1 MVLMQSNNGS
11 NGGKSVSL
19 GTGTNNE
26 CYEIKMQRLNPL
38 RHFLCYNFPQKGG
51 LTLNKLKTLM
61 IMVLLVSALGGCS
74 TSKPLICTTVYPVE
88 YLVKRIGGDFV
99 EVCSLSDGPIIQRAT
114 IKSNYQQLIDQA
126 TVVITM
132 GQLEPYLQIYLSDIR
147 KSRINIVDLASTSV
161 IYEFKRYTTAYVAGS
176 EVILES
182 KYYEGM
188 EFDRVDIYGKDPI
201 LWIDPI
207 ATTSMAKS
215 IRDWLIKN
223 YPEEKKMFEDNYLEL
238 SSELARL
245 DAEFQSL
252 KTRKLTMK
260 FVSITPSFGN
270 WQKAYGVSVYP
281 VILSRY
287 GVIPSDEQ
295 MQIIKQRI
303 IDDNVQYIAFE
314 PNLSEDLRELYNQLR
329 TELNLTQINIH
340 NLHTLT
346 QNDID
351 GNKDYLTIMFEN
363 LSLLESI
370 GQ

>member
-1 MVLMQSNNGS
+1 M
-11 NGGKSVSL
+11 
-19 GTGTNNE
+19 
-26 CYEIKMQRLNPL
+26 CRLSPL
-38 RHFLCYNFPQKGG
+38 SCFLCYNFPQKGG
-51 LTLNKLKTLM
+51 LTLRKITYVI
-61 IMVLLVSALGGCS
+61 IMVLLVSALSGCS

-99 EVCSLSDGPIIQRAT
+99 EVCSLSNGPIIQRAT
-114 IKSNYQQLIDQA
+114 IKDNYQQLIDQA
-126 TVVITM
+126 TVVMTM
-132 GQLEPYLQIYLSDIR
+132 GQMEPYLQIYLPDIR
-147 KSRINIVDLASTSV
+147 KSRVDIVDLASTSV

-188 EFDRVDIYGKDPI
+188 VFDRVDVYGKDPI

-207 ATTSMAKS
+207 ATTSMAKN

-223 YPEEKKMFEDNYLEL
+223 YPEERKSFEENYLSL
-238 SSELARL
+238 ASELARL

-287 GVIPSDEQ
+287 GVVPSDEQ
-295 MQIIKQRI
+295 LQIIKQRI
-303 IDDNVQYIAFE
+303 IDDGVQYIAFE
-314 PNLSEDLRELYNQLR
+314 PNLSDDLRELYNELR
-329 TELNLTQINIH
+329 TELNLTQINLH

-346 QNDID
+346 QNDLD
-351 GNKDYLTIMFEN
+351 GNKDYMTIMFEN

>member
-1 MVLMQSNNGS
+1 
-11 NGGKSVSL
+11 
-19 GTGTNNE
+19 
-26 CYEIKMQRLNPL
+26 
-38 RHFLCYNFPQKGG
+38 
-51 LTLNKLKTLM
+51 
-61 IMVLLVSALGGCS
+61 MVLLVSTLNGCS

-99 EVCSLSDGPIIQRAT
+99 DVCSLSDGPIIQRAT

-126 TVVITM
+126 TVIMTM
-132 GQLEPYLQIYLSDIR
+132 GQLEPYLQIYLADLR
-147 KSRINIVDLASTSV
+147 RSRVDIVDLASTSV

-176 EVILES
+176 EVTLES

-207 ATTSMAKS
+207 ATTSMAKH
-215 IRDWLIKN
+215 IRDWLVEN
-223 YPEEKKMFEDNYLEL
+223 YPEEKKLFEDNYVALA
-238 SSELARL
+238 SELARL

-252 KTRKLTMK
+252 KTRKLSMK

-281 VILSRY
+281 IILSRY

-303 IDDNVQYIAFE
+303 IDDGVQYIAFE
-314 PNLSEDLRELYNQLR
+314 PNLNEELREIYNQLR
-329 TELNLTQINIH
+329 SELNLTQINLH

>member
-1 MVLMQSNNGS
+1 MKFIIIL
-11 NGGKSVSL
+11 
-19 GTGTNNE
+19 
-26 CYEIKMQRLNPL
+26 
-38 RHFLCYNFPQKGG
+38 
-51 LTLNKLKTLM
+51 
-61 IMVLLVSALGGCS
+61 VLLISALSGCS
-74 TSKPLICTTVYPVE
+74 TSKPIICTTVYPVE

-99 EVCSLSDGPIIQRAT
+99 DVCSLSSGPIIQRAT
-114 IKSNYQQLIDQA
+114 IRSDYQSLIDKA
-126 TVVITM
+126 AVVMTM
-132 GQLEPYLQIYLSDIR
+132 GQLEPYLQIYLADIR
-147 KSRINIVDLASTSV
+147 KSRVDIVDLASTSV

-176 EVILES
+176 EVTLES

-188 EFDRVDIYGKDPI
+188 AFDRVDMYGKDPI

-215 IRDWLIKN
+215 IRDWLIAN
-223 YPEEKKMFEDNYLEL
+223 YPEEKKLFEDNYLTL
-238 SSELARL
+238 TSELARL

-303 IDDNVQYIAFE
+303 IADGVQYIAFE

-329 TELNLTQINIH
+329 DELNLTQINLH

-351 GNKDYLTIMFEN
+351 ENKDYMTIMFEN

>member
-1 MVLMQSNNGS
+1 M
-11 NGGKSVSL
+11 K
-19 GTGTNNE
+19 
-26 CYEIKMQRLNPL
+26 
-38 RHFLCYNFPQKGG
+38 
-51 LTLNKLKTLM
+51 KLKTLM
-61 IMVLLVSALGGCS
+61 IMVLLVSALSGCS
-74 TSKPLICTTVYPVE
+74 TSKPIICTTVYPVE
-88 YLVKRIGGDFV
+88 YLVKRIAGDFV

-147 KSRINIVDLASTSV
+147 KSRVNIVDLASTSV

-207 ATTSMAKS
+207 ATTSMAKN

-223 YPEEKKMFEDNYLEL
+223 YPEEKKIFEDNYLVL

-245 DAEFQSL
+245 DAEFQTL

-287 GVIPSDEQ
+287 GVIPSEEQ

-303 IDDNVQYIAFE
+303 IDDGVQYIAFE

-329 TELNLTQINIH
+329 SELNLTQINIH

>member
-1 MVLMQSNNGS
+1 MKFIIIL
-11 NGGKSVSL
+11 
-19 GTGTNNE
+19 
-26 CYEIKMQRLNPL
+26 
-38 RHFLCYNFPQKGG
+38 
-51 LTLNKLKTLM
+51 
-61 IMVLLVSALGGCS
+61 VLLVSALSGCN
-74 TSKPLICTTVYPVE
+74 TSKPIICTTVYPVE

-99 EVCSLSDGPIIQRAT
+99 DVCSLSSGPIIQRAT
-114 IKSNYQQLIDQA
+114 IRSDYQNLIDKA
-126 TVVITM
+126 TVVMTM
-132 GQLEPYLQIYLSDIR
+132 GQLEPYLQIYLADIR
-147 KSRINIVDLASTSV
+147 KSRVDIVDLASTSV

-176 EVILES
+176 EVTLES

-188 EFDRVDIYGKDPI
+188 AFDRVDVYGKDPI

-215 IRDWLIKN
+215 IRDWLIAN
-223 YPEEKKMFEDNYLEL
+223 YPEEKILFEDNYLTL
-238 SSELARL
+238 TSELARL

-295 MQIIKQRI
+295 MQVIKQRI
-303 IDDNVQYIAFE
+303 IADGVQYIAFE
-314 PNLSEDLRELYNQLR
+314 PNLSEDLREVYNQLR
-329 TELNLTQINIH
+329 DELNLTQINLH

-351 GNKDYLTIMFEN
+351 GNKDYMTIMFEN

>member
-1 MVLMQSNNGS
+1 
-11 NGGKSVSL
+11 
-19 GTGTNNE
+19 
-26 CYEIKMQRLNPL
+26 MQRLKPF

-51 LTLNKLKTLM
+51 LTLKKLKTLI
-61 IMVLLVSALGGCS
+61 IMVLLVSALSGCS

-88 YLVKRIGGDFV
+88 YLVNRIGGDFV
-99 EVCSLSDGPIIQRAT
+99 DVCSLSDGSVIQRAT

-126 TVVITM
+126 TVVMTM
-132 GQLEPYLQIYLSDIR
+132 GQLEPYLQIYLADLRRSGVD
-147 KSRINIVDLASTSV
+147 IVDLASTSV
-161 IYEFKRYTTAYVAGS
+161 IYEFKRYTTAYVGDS
-176 EVILES
+176 EVTLES

-188 EFDRVDIYGKDPI
+188 AFDRVDIYGKDPI

-207 ATTSMAKS
+207 ATTSMAKH
-215 IRDWLIKN
+215 IRDWLIEN
-223 YPEEKKMFEDNYLEL
+223 YPEEKKLFEDNYVALA
-238 SSELARL
+238 SELARL

-252 KTRKLTMK
+252 KTRKLSMK

-303 IDDNVQYIAFE
+303 ISDGVQYIAFE
-314 PNLSEDLRELYNQLR
+314 PNLSEELRELYNQLR
-329 TELNLTQINIH
+329 SELNLTQINLH

>member
-1 MVLMQSNNGS
+1 
-11 NGGKSVSL
+11 
-19 GTGTNNE
+19 
-26 CYEIKMQRLNPL
+26 MQRLKPF

-61 IMVLLVSALGGCS
+61 IMVLLVSALSGCS

-99 EVCSLSDGPIIQRAT
+99 DVCSLSDGSVIQRAT

-126 TVVITM
+126 AVVMTM
-132 GQLEPYLQIYLSDIR
+132 GQLEPYLQIYLADLR
-147 KSRINIVDLASTSV
+147 RSRVDIVDLASTSV

-188 EFDRVDIYGKDPI
+188 AFDRVDIYGKDPI

-207 ATTSMAKS
+207 ATTSMAKH
-215 IRDWLIKN
+215 IRDWLIEN
-223 YPEEKKMFEDNYLEL
+223 YPEEKKLFEDNYVVLA
-238 SSELARL
+238 SELARL

-252 KTRKLTMK
+252 KTRKLSMK

-303 IDDNVQYIAFE
+303 ISDGVQYIAFE
-314 PNLSEDLRELYNQLR
+314 PNLSEELRELYNQLR
-329 TELNLTQINIH
+329 SELNLTQINLH

>member
-1 MVLMQSNNGS
+1 MKFIIIL
-11 NGGKSVSL
+11 
-19 GTGTNNE
+19 
-26 CYEIKMQRLNPL
+26 
-38 RHFLCYNFPQKGG
+38 
-51 LTLNKLKTLM
+51 
-61 IMVLLVSALGGCS
+61 VLLVSALSGCN
-74 TSKPLICTTVYPVE
+74 TSKPIICTTVYPVE

-99 EVCSLSDGPIIQRAT
+99 DVCSLSSGPIIQRAT
-114 IKSNYQQLIDQA
+114 IRSDYQNLIDKA
-126 TVVITM
+126 TVVMTM
-132 GQLEPYLQIYLSDIR
+132 GQLEPYLQIYLADIR
-147 KSRINIVDLASTSV
+147 KSRVDIVDLASTSV

-176 EVILES
+176 EVTLES

-188 EFDRVDIYGKDPI
+188 AFDRVDVYGKDPI

-215 IRDWLIKN
+215 IRDWLIAN
-223 YPEEKKMFEDNYLEL
+223 YPEEKKLFEDNYLTL
-238 SSELARL
+238 TSELARL

-252 KTRKLTMK
+252 KTRKLSMK

-303 IDDNVQYIAFE
+303 IADGVQYIAFE

-329 TELNLTQINIH
+329 DELNLTQINLH

-351 GNKDYLTIMFEN
+351 GNKDYMTIMFEN

>member
-1 MVLMQSNNGS
+1 MNDRKIQS
-11 NGGKSVSL
+11 L
-19 GTGTNNE
+19 E
-26 CYEIKMQRLNPL
+26 PF

-51 LTLNKLKTLM
+51 LTLNKLKTLI
-61 IMVLLVSALGGCS
+61 IMVLLVSALSGCS

-99 EVCSLSDGPIIQRAT
+99 NVCSLSDGPVIQRAT

-126 TVVITM
+126 TVVMTM
-132 GQLEPYLQIYLSDIR
+132 GQLEPYLQIYLADLR
-147 KSRINIVDLASTSV
+147 RSRVDIVDLASTSV

-176 EVILES
+176 EVTLES

-207 ATTSMAKS
+207 ATTSMAKH
-215 IRDWLIKN
+215 IRDWLVEN
-223 YPEEKKMFEDNYLEL
+223 YPEEKKLFEDNYVVLA
-238 SSELARL
+238 SELARL

-252 KTRKLTMK
+252 KTRKLSMK

-303 IDDNVQYIAFE
+303 IDDGVQYIAFE
-314 PNLSEDLRELYNQLR
+314 PNLNEELRGLYNQLR
-329 TELNLTQINIH
+329 SELNLTQINLH

>member
-1 MVLMQSNNGS
+1 M
-11 NGGKSVSL
+11 
-19 GTGTNNE
+19 
-26 CYEIKMQRLNPL
+26 
-38 RHFLCYNFPQKGG
+38 
-51 LTLNKLKTLM
+51 NKLKTLI
-61 IMVLLVSALGGCS
+61 IMVLLVSALSGCS

-99 EVCSLSDGPIIQRAT
+99 NVCSLSDGPVIQRAT

-126 TVVITM
+126 TVVMTM
-132 GQLEPYLQIYLSDIR
+132 GQLEPYLQIYLADLR
-147 KSRINIVDLASTSV
+147 RSRVDIVDLASTSV

-176 EVILES
+176 EVTLES

-207 ATTSMAKS
+207 ATTSMAKH
-215 IRDWLIKN
+215 IRDWLVEN
-223 YPEEKKMFEDNYLEL
+223 YPEEKKLFEDNYVVLA
-238 SSELARL
+238 SELARL

-252 KTRKLTMK
+252 KTRKLSMK

-303 IDDNVQYIAFE
+303 IDDGVQYIAFE
-314 PNLSEDLRELYNQLR
+314 PNLNEELRGLYNQLR
-329 TELNLTQINIH
+329 SELNLTQINLH

>member
-1 MVLMQSNNGS
+1 LR
-11 NGGKSVSL
+11 K
-19 GTGTNNE
+19 
-26 CYEIKMQRLNPL
+26 IKYLV
-38 RHFLCYNFPQKGG
+38 
-51 LTLNKLKTLM
+51 
-61 IMVLLVSALGGCS
+61 IWVLLLSALSGCG
-74 TSKPLICTTVYPVE
+74 TSKPVICTTVYPVE

-99 EVCSLSDGPIIQRAT
+99 EVCSLSNGPIIQRAT
-114 IKSNYQQLIDQA
+114 IRSDYQTLIDQSA
-126 TVVITM
+126 VVMTM
-132 GQLEPYLQIYLSDIR
+132 GQLEPYLQIYLADIR
-147 KSRINIVDLASTSV
+147 KSRVDIVDLASTSV

-176 EVILES
+176 EVTLES

-188 EFDRVDIYGKDPI
+188 AFDRVDTYGKDPI

-215 IRDWLIKN
+215 IRDWLISN
-223 YPEEKKMFEDNYLEL
+223 YPEEKILFEDNYLEL
-238 SSELARL
+238 TSELARL

-281 VILSRY
+281 IILSRY

-303 IDDNVQYIAFE
+303 IADGVQYIAFE
-314 PNLSEDLRELYNQLR
+314 PNLSDDLRELYNQLR
-329 TELNLTQINIH
+329 DELNLTQINLH
-340 NLHTLT
+340 NLHSLT

-351 GNKDYLTIMFEN
+351 GNKDYMTIMFEN

>member
-1 MVLMQSNNGS
+1 MKFIIIL
-11 NGGKSVSL
+11 
-19 GTGTNNE
+19 
-26 CYEIKMQRLNPL
+26 
-38 RHFLCYNFPQKGG
+38 
-51 LTLNKLKTLM
+51 
-61 IMVLLVSALGGCS
+61 VLLVSALSGCN
-74 TSKPLICTTVYPVE
+74 TSKPIICTTVYPVE

-99 EVCSLSDGPIIQRAT
+99 DVCSLSSGPIIQRAT
-114 IKSNYQQLIDQA
+114 IRSDYQNLIDKA
-126 TVVITM
+126 TVVMTM
-132 GQLEPYLQIYLSDIR
+132 GQLEPYLQIYLADIR
-147 KSRINIVDLASTSV
+147 KSRVDIVDLASTSV

-176 EVILES
+176 EVTLES

-188 EFDRVDIYGKDPI
+188 AFDRVDVYGKDPI

-215 IRDWLIKN
+215 IRDWLIAN
-223 YPEEKKMFEDNYLEL
+223 YPEEKILFEDNYLTL
-238 SSELARL
+238 TSELARL

-303 IDDNVQYIAFE
+303 IADGVQYIAFE

-329 TELNLTQINIH
+329 DELNLTQINLH

-351 GNKDYLTIMFEN
+351 GNKDYMTIMFEN

>member
-1 MVLMQSNNGS
+1 MKFIIIL
-11 NGGKSVSL
+11 
-19 GTGTNNE
+19 
-26 CYEIKMQRLNPL
+26 
-38 RHFLCYNFPQKGG
+38 
-51 LTLNKLKTLM
+51 
-61 IMVLLVSALGGCS
+61 VLLVSALSGCN
-74 TSKPLICTTVYPVE
+74 TSKPIICTTVYPVE

-99 EVCSLSDGPIIQRAT
+99 DVCSLSSGPIIQRAT
-114 IKSNYQQLIDQA
+114 IRSDYQNLIDKA
-126 TVVITM
+126 TVVMTM
-132 GQLEPYLQIYLSDIR
+132 GQLEPYLQIYLADIR
-147 KSRINIVDLASTSV
+147 KSRVDIVDLASTSV

-176 EVILES
+176 EVTLES

-188 EFDRVDIYGKDPI
+188 AFDRVDVYGKDPI

-215 IRDWLIKN
+215 IRDWLIAN
-223 YPEEKKMFEDNYLEL
+223 YPEEKILFEDNYLTL
-238 SSELARL
+238 TSELARL

-303 IDDNVQYIAFE
+303 IADGVQYIAFE

-329 TELNLTQINIH
+329 DELNLTQINLH

-351 GNKDYLTIMFEN
+351 ENKDYMTIMFEN